1 MCFDDRMSP
10 LVDSRLTKESAR
22 CDDLGTDIAMFTS
35 ISSHARMEI
44 EPCYRV
50 SELTKELMM
59 LCDDLLGVEE
69 YLHLTLLGTIF
80 GSEELYLYRIQC
92 RCRISL
98 SSLQSLH
105 THECK
110 IIIVRY
116 FIFYRGNMLGCDI
129 DHVSLIGHMDDL
141 QICDA
146 CMFYEL
152 LTIG

>member
-1 MCFDDRMSP
+1 
-10 LVDSRLTKESAR
+10 
-22 CDDLGTDIAMFTS
+22 
-35 ISSHARMEI
+35 
-44 EPCYRV
+44 
-50 SELTKELMM
+50 M

-110 IIIVRY
+110 IIIVCH
-116 FIFYRGNMLGCDI
+116 FALYRGDMFGCHI
-129 DHVSLIGHMDDL
+129 DHISLIGHMDDL

-152 LTIG
+152 LTIGEEDTIAMVEEVSDLVEIAIDTISDIIISSEC